1 MFMEMVTSDSG
12 LTLFGRQWNLSDT
25 IVQPFG
31 CRQVRVGSNIGLKD
45 VNSFFPGQLYG
56 SLLSLYRH
64 HVGERYE

>member
-31 CRQVRVGSNIGLKD
+31 CRQVGRVKHGLKD